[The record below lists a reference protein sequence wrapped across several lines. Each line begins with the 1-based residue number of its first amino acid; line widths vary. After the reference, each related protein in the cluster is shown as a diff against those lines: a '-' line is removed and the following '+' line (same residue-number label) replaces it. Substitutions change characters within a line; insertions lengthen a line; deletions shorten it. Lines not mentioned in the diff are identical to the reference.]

1 MVLPFLDG
9 LDDEHLGQVLQYT
22 YTMLDDRDD
31 DVVTDDELAA
41 ATESD
46 RRLLVET
53 ARQLTGG
60 APDVST
66 VLPSVRDLIEAMVAA
81 SPDIEPIIE
90 AGAER
95 ARRVGSLPTTDLA
108 MNVLVIAAA
117 VAVIHPRL
125 NIRRLRRGTEEDLEI
140 SVKAGTSEAFGRL
153 VDAVLRYLGRT
164 SRPGQ
169 VTPGSHEAGGDGPAV

>member
-1 MVLPFLDG
+1 MALPFLDG
-9 LDDEHLGQVLQYT
+9 LDDVQLGQVLQYA

-31 DVVTDDELAA
+31 DIVTDDELAA

-53 ARQLTGG
+53 ARQLTGN
-60 APDVST
+60 APDDT
-66 VLPSVRDLIEAMVAA
+66 TALPSVRDVIEAMVTA
-81 SPDIEPIIE
+81 SPDIEPVIE

-95 ARRVGSLPTTDLA
+95 ARRVGSLPSTDLA

-125 NIRRLRRGTEEDLEI
+125 NIKRTRSGTEEDLEI
-140 SVKAGTSEAFGRL
+140 SVKAGTSEAFGKL
-153 VDAVLRYLGRT
+153 VDAVLRYLGRV
-164 SRPGQ
+164 SQPSQ
-169 VTPGSHEAGGDGPAV
+169 VTPGSPEAGGDGPVE